1 MPCRSDWETPNT
13 YELDR
18 ARERIEWLE
27 AALCALMN
35 KRADDLGGD
44 PEDVYAGID
53 YNEAGITKKELKKW
67 WEEHQVKDAERRL
80 REEQERQAK
89 LEKQRLAR
97 ERKKILAMLTPEQR
111 EILGVK

>member
-1 MPCRSDWETPNT
+1 MPCRSDYETPNT

-18 ARERIEWLE
+18 ARERIEFLE
-27 AALCALMN
+27 AALCAVMTQ
-35 KRADDLGGD
+35 RASDLGGD

-67 WEEHQVKDAERRL
+67 WEAHQVKDAERRA
-80 REEQERQAK
+80 REERDRQEK

-97 ERKKILAMLTPEQR
+97 ERKKLLAMLTPEQR
-111 EILGVK
+111 KLLGV

>member
-1 MPCRSDWETPNT
+1 MPCRSDYEIPNS

-18 ARERIEWLE
+18 ARERIEFLE
-27 AALCALMN
+27 AALCAVMTQ
-35 KRADDLGGD
+35 RASDLGGD

-67 WEEHQVKDAERRL
+67 WEAHQAKDAERRA
-80 REEQERQAK
+80 REERERQEK

-97 ERKKILAMLTPEQR
+97 ERKKLLAMLTPEQR
-111 EILGVK
+111 KLLGV